1 MFVYILRLK
10 LNLIISLLSK
20 VRRKLKAKFL
30 VLLSGYDFKM
40 VGKNFKLNVKPYS
53 AKITPL
59 PNGVVCGLVITAGLK
74 LYTIMVMKN
83 LNLICT

>member
-1 MFVYILRLK
+1 MLVYILRLK

-53 AKITPL
+53 AK
-59 PNGVVCGLVITAGLK
+59 N
-74 LYTIMVMKN
+74 
-83 LNLICT
+83 

>member
-1 MFVYILRLK
+1 MLVYILRLK

-40 VGKNFKLNVKPYS
+40 
-53 AKITPL
+53 
-59 PNGVVCGLVITAGLK
+59 
-74 LYTIMVMKN
+74 
-83 LNLICT
+83 

>member
-1 MFVYILRLK
+1 MLVYILRLK

-53 AKITPL
+53 AKNNTSSKW
-59 PNGVVCGLVITAGLK
+59 GSMRV
-74 LYTIMVMKN
+74 
-83 LNLICT
+83 

>member
-1 MFVYILRLK
+1 MFVYSLRLK

-20 VRRKLKAKFL
+20 VRRKSKAKFL

-53 AKITPL
+53 A
-59 PNGVVCGLVITAGLK
+59 
-74 LYTIMVMKN
+74 
-83 LNLICT
+83 